1 MTVKVKADCYI
12 TSSQMENTSEV
23 FCNIVQFLTSSDAAQ
38 LGIKT
43 VELNRGLG
51 GRGFNYTDTFDQ
63 VGPRAWGCF
72 RFLSSSYGQFDIVLS
87 YTTAS
92 ISSLPFNISTANSDP
107 TYGLI
112 GLSVAAHVSGS
123 VTVPWNGSSG
133 SFTSGTIGSPVFKT
147 DSSGR
152 LATWPRQNAPGGA
165 FATGKQYQVKISP
178 ATSFATRQHI
188 ILTEDSFTM
197 LMDAG
202 NSPGNYKVV
211 HFGPVSPR
219 SGVLLDVPYFM
230 FVRDSYGGSPVF
242 YTTTVGGTAGNSSPD
257 SEGGFPTPTLN
268 STNGTKTCT
277 FYGIGQNQTQTAHDY
292 LNTFMSSS
300 YEVFPYYIGIKDGT
314 DTGMLGTVVNVS
326 LCYGSPAPT
335 VSPSSSSLVIGSN
348 VILSQKFVFPWAGP
362 SPGYIS
368 NSRSGRIET
377 GT

>member
-12 TSSQMENTSEV
+12 TSSQQVNTSEI
-23 FCNIVQFLTSSDAAQ
+23 FCNIIQFLTSSDAAQ

-87 YTTAS
+87 YTTGS
-92 ISSLPFNISTANSDP
+92 VTSLPFSVNTATSDP
-107 TYGLI
+107 TYGMI
-112 GLSVAAHVSGS
+112 GVSFAAHVSGS

-133 SFTSGTIGSPVFKT
+133 SFTSGTIGSPVYKT

-178 ATSFATRQHI
+178 STTFVTRQHI

-197 LMDAG
+197 LYDAG

-211 HFGPVSPR
+211 HFGPVLPR
-219 SGVLLDVPYFM
+219 SGVLLDVPYVM
-230 FVRDSYGGSPVF
+230 FVKDSYGGLPVF
-242 YTTTVGGTAGNSSPD
+242 FTTTVGATAGASFADN
-257 SEGGFPTPTLN
+257 EGGFPTPTLN

-277 FYGIGQNQTQTAHDY
+277 FYGIGQITSQTIYEY

-300 YEVFPYYIGIKDGT
+300 YEVFPYYVGIKDGS
-314 DTGMLGTVVNVS
+314 DAGMLGTAANVG
-326 LCYGSPAPT
+326 LCYGTPAPT
-335 VSPSSSSLVIGSN
+335 VSPSSSSVVIGSTT
-348 VILSQKFVFPWAGP
+348 ILAQKFVFPWAGP